1 MQKSN
6 NNLISQIQNEVCD
19 ILNKDYELQGLDF
32 IAENRFDIET
42 EISARLKK
50 LGVCC
55 LVMTPT
61 LTFQGIADTHTDI
74 IYQIDNLTVQ
84 ITEYV
89 PINRAKNR
97 TNIKTCQDIAIR
109 VADVLGGPTTNN
121 WQNFQLVDIQT
132 GEDNGLLISKVT
144 FSCLAQ
150 GHLSAIPAPYD
161 PSVKIPFATK
171 TQLDELSVHFE
182 SEISNLP
189 IVDAYTKTESDDK
202 FQPKGDY
209 ATKSELDKK
218 LNNSSEF
225 ITLSTTNDGLK
236 MADNAGVYD
245 TTYSVNQIVTNY
257 PDSNYK
263 TIELPTEGGKIAT
276 ENYVQTHTSAIVG
289 YNDTLLS
296 GITEDDQTVEF
307 YILTKNK

>member
-1 MQKSN
+1 
-6 NNLISQIQNEVCD
+6 
-19 ILNKDYELQGLDF
+19 
-32 IAENRFDIET
+32 
-42 EISARLKK
+42 
-50 LGVCC
+50 
-55 LVMTPT
+55 MTPT
-61 LTFQGIADTHTDI
+61 LTFQGISDTHTDI

-84 ITEYV
+84 IAEYV

-97 TNIKTCQDIAIR
+97 TNVKTCQDIAIR

-132 GEDNGLLISKVT
+132 GEDNGLLVSKVT

-150 GHLSAIPAPYD
+150 GNLSAIPAPYD
-161 PSVKIPFATK
+161 PSVKIPFALK
-171 TQLDELSVHFE
+171 TQLDELSVYFE
-182 SEISNLP
+182 NQISSLP

-218 LNNSSEF
+218 LDNSSEF
-225 ITLSTTNDGLK
+225 ITLSSTNDGLNI
-236 MADNAGVYD
+236 ADNAGVYD
-245 TTYSVNQIVTNY
+245 TTYSINQIRTNY

-263 TIELPTEGGKIAT
+263 TIELPSEGGKIAT
-276 ENYVQTHTSAIVG
+276 ENYVQSHTSAIVG

>member
-1 MQKSN
+1 MQKN
-6 NNLISQIQNEVCD
+6 NDNLISQIQNEVCD
-19 ILNKDYELQGLDF
+19 ILNKDYDLQGLDF

-42 EISARLKK
+42 EISTRLKK
-50 LGVCC
+50 QGVCC

-61 LTFQGIADTHTDI
+61 LTFQGISDTHTDI

-84 ITEYV
+84 IAEYV

-97 TNIKTCQDIAIR
+97 TNVKTCQDIAIR
-109 VADVLGGPTTNN
+109 VADVLGGPTTSN

-144 FSCLAQ
+144 FSCLAK
-150 GHLSAIPAPYD
+150 GNLSAIPAPYD
-161 PSVKIPFATK
+161 PSVKIPFALK
-171 TQLDELSVHFE
+171 TQLDELSVYFE
-182 SEISNLP
+182 NQISSIP
-189 IVDAYTKTESDDK
+189 IGYTKTESDDK

-218 LNNSSEF
+218 LDNSSEF

-245 TTYSVNQIVTNY
+245 TIYSINHIITNY

-263 TIELPTEGGKIAT
+263 TIDLPSESGKIAT
-276 ENYVQTHTSAIVG
+276 ESYVQSQTSAIVG
-289 YNDTLLS
+289 YTDTLLS
-296 GITEDDQTVEF
+296 GITENDETVEF

>member
-6 NNLISQIQNEVCD
+6 DNLISQIQNEVCD

-42 EISARLKK
+42 EISTRLKK
-50 LGVCC
+50 QGVCC

-61 LTFQGIADTHTDI
+61 LTFQGISDTHTDI

-89 PINRAKNR
+89 PINRAKNK
-97 TNIKTCQDIAIR
+97 TNVKTCQDIAIR
-109 VADVLGGPTTNN
+109 VADVLGGPTTSN

-150 GHLSAIPAPYD
+150 GNLSAILAPYD
-161 PSVKIPFATK
+161 PSIKIPYALK
-171 TQLDELSVHFE
+171 TQLDELSVHLE
-182 SEISNLP
+182 NQISSIP
-189 IVDAYTKTESDDK
+189 IGYTKTESDDK

-209 ATKSELDKK
+209 ATKS
-218 LNNSSEF
+218 
-225 ITLSTTNDGLK
+225 
-236 MADNAGVYD
+236 
-245 TTYSVNQIVTNY
+245 
-257 PDSNYK
+257 
-263 TIELPTEGGKIAT
+263 
-276 ENYVQTHTSAIVG
+276 YVQSHTSAIVG

>member
-6 NNLISQIQNEVCD
+6 DNLISQIQNEVCD
-19 ILNKDYELQGLDF
+19 ILNKDYDLQGLDF

-42 EISARLKK
+42 EISTRLKK
-50 LGVCC
+50 QGVCC
-55 LVMTPT
+55 IVMTPT
-61 LTFQGIADTHTDI
+61 LTFQGISDTHTDI

-97 TNIKTCQDIAIR
+97 TNVKTCQDIAIR

-132 GEDNGLLISKVT
+132 GEDNGLLVSKVT

-150 GHLSAIPAPYD
+150 GNLSAIPAPYD
-161 PSVKIPFATK
+161 PSVKIPYALK
-171 TQLDELSVHFE
+171 TQLDELSVYFE
-182 SEISNLP
+182 KQISSLP

-218 LNNSSEF
+218 LDNRSEY
-225 ITLSTTNDGLK
+225 ITLSAANYGLNI
-236 MADNAGVYD
+236 ADNAGVYN
-245 TTYSVNQIVTNY
+245 TTYSINQIRTNY

-263 TIELPTEGGKIAT
+263 TIELPSEGGKIAT

-296 GITEDDQTVEF
+296 GVTEDDQTVEF